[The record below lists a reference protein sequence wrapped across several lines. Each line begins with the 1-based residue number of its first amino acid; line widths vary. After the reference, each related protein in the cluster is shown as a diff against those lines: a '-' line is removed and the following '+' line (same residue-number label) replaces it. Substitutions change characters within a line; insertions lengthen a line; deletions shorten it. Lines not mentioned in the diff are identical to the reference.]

1 MVVWSFAENKKAFST
16 ESVNKKSQG
25 KGWVVVKEFARI
37 TWQLS
42 EMKEKGFRILLDR
55 FNLEK

>member
-16 ESVNKKSQG
+16 EDVNKKPQG
-25 KGWVVVKEFARI
+25 KGWVVAKEFARV

-42 EMKEKGFRILLDR
+42 EMKEKGFRI
-55 FNLEK
+55 